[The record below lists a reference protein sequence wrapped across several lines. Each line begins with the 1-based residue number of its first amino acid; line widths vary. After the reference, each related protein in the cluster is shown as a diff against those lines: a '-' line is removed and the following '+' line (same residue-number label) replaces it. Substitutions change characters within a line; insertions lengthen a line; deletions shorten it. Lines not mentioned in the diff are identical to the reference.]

1 MDDGLYL
8 DNWMNEDWAM
18 NVDDRDDDDS
28 EQTVLF
34 QQLLDRNQNYYN
46 HLVVFVDSNLIDRQI
61 IDVFF
66 FLFEKNSSQLTS
78 TINIIA
84 FFIERIS
91 GEISFTNTTA
101 KTSIMINLKDMV
113 ELRINFIKKTTYV
126 IGGHFLFHGI
136 NQGSTGKT
144 SRIMTNQLF
153 K

>member
-8 DNWMNEDWAM
+8 DNWMNEDWVM

-126 IGGHFLFHGI
+126 IGGHFLFHSI